1 MALID
6 KLTAIGDA
14 IREKEGSTDLIALND
29 MPSRI
34 IDLPTGGGSG
44 DVENDAVRQSYIN
57 SMKFNDNVA
66 GSITI
71 TIPKE
76 AQLIRTSAFSGW
88 NELGAVVLED
98 HKASELTL
106 INDSAFINCS
116 YLKSIEWPEN
126 ISHIGQSAFA
136 NCTELEIDELPESIF
151 IIKSYAF
158 KQCKKLTIS
167 KLPPNVM
174 SVSNYTF
181 QECIGLQL
189 TSLPEGVT
197 SIGNYAFDKACDT
210 SVTRELFTIPSTVTS
225 IGTYAFR
232 GQNFKKIRFMGTPT
246 SIMGNAF
253 SNSDVT
259 DIYVPWTH
267 SDVVQSSPW
276 GATNATIHYNTSP
289 DEVIE

>member
-44 DVENDAVRQSYIN
+44 DVENDAVRQSYIDSLKN
-57 SMKFNDNVA
+57 NDN

-76 AQLIRTSAFSGW
+76 AEVIRKHCFRACKDVKD
-88 NELGAVVLED
+88 VVLED
-98 HKASELTL
+98 HKASGLT
-106 INDSAFINCS
+106 IIDDYAFQDCS

-126 ISHIGQSAFA
+126 LSEIGQNAFA
-136 NCTELEIDELPESIF
+136 NCTELEASELPESL
-151 IIKSYAF
+151 SVLWTYAF
-158 KQCKKLTIS
+158 LKCNKVTFS
-167 KLPPNVM
+167 KLPANVT
-174 SVSNYTF
+174 SIGNYTF
-181 QECIGLQL
+181 QECTGLQI

-210 SVTRELFTIPSTVTS
+210 SVTRELFTIPSTVTR

-232 GQNFKKIRFMGTPT
+232 YQNFKKIRFMGTPT

-276 GATNATIHYNTSP
+276 GAINATIHYNTSP